1 MYLAEIQQAL
11 IDTALRRVRAG
22 ELTERGLARLCG
34 VSQPHLHNV
43 LKRIRALSTASAD
56 RLMRALNLSTEDLL
70 WAAMSNGGTQVR
82 AVPLARNRIGPGYGT
97 DLTATRGAMC
107 FRGRRTGEYFGAPH
121 LHPRGWRGGVP
132 RRGRSA
138 DRGGCAPR
146 ARPGDEQVSGSER
159 SGAAGSEP
167 GGADRA
173 SGERALDSGVGR
185 KPFGTL
191 SSEGQYLSVR
201 RQ

>member
-1 MYLAEIQQAL
+1 EIQQAL

-97 DLTATRGAMC
+97 DLTAT
-107 FRGRRTGEYFGAPH
+107 
-121 LHPRGWRGGVP
+121 
-132 RRGRSA
+132 
-138 DRGGCAPR
+138 
-146 ARPGDEQVSGSER
+146 
-159 SGAAGSEP
+159 
-167 GGADRA
+167 
-173 SGERALDSGVGR
+173 
-185 KPFGTL
+185 
-191 SSEGQYLSVR
+191 
-201 RQ
+201 